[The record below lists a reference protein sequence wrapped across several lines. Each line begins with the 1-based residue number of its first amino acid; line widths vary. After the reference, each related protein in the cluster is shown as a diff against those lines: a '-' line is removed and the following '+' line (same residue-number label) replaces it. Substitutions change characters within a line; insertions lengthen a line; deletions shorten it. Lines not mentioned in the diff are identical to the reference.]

1 MFKLNFNLN
10 EDERALY
17 YIITNNEKMQLYKKN
32 NGNSIKVNAN
42 ERRERLLGHTER
54 MLLIKY

>member
-17 YIITNNEKMQLYKKN
+17 YIITNNEKMQLYKK
-32 NGNSIKVNAN
+32 KQW
-42 ERRERLLGHTER
+42 EFH
-54 MLLIKY
+54 